1 MATMTT
7 NHTPTP
13 WRLLPATAPGS
24 RRIEGANKHT
34 ITTMDGDMD
43 HIVTCVNAHDA
54 LTARVAELEAA
65 LNAIL
70 DETRI
75 GTGIRRSYAAIDMIA
90 HAALAKDR
98 P

>member
-1 MATMTT
+1 MTT

-65 LNAIL
+65 LSRVSRAVNEGAIYQS
-70 DETRI
+70 DPVI
-75 GTGIRRSYAAIDMIA
+75 AAVR
-90 HAALAKDR
+90 AALAKGAA
-98 P
+98 